1 MNETNVYNQLLSKSL
16 LISFLHSLKEAVNDI
31 STLYD
36 FLRLYA
42 NKIHGTTFFF
52 PKLSTKIHTQ
62 LMGKTIY
69 LKSHQHLNNY

>member
-52 PKLSTKIHTQ
+52 SKIKYENSHSTH
-62 LMGKTIY
+62 GK
-69 LKSHQHLNNY
+69 NNLPEITSTFK